1 MENMK
6 NATATEMKYKT
17 VMDDPN
23 TEKYCFADQY
33 EFMMYAKHCKDAG
46 RTSGGVIWINDS
58 SYQEHFKRG
67 YDLFDR
73 GQYEQ
78 ALTEYMEG
86 LKVNPVGI
94 GARFEICECYLKL
107 RRLSD
112 ARRALLDMQE
122 YLIEASY
129 VARFYRRMSFI
140 AVEQR
145 NYRLAV
151 ACLLFS
157 MTYEKTPYVA
167 QELMYIQSINGH
179 PIKVSNPQKDIQSA
193 GIPILK
199 GYVFTNEK
207 VG

>member
-6 NATATEMKYKT
+6 SPTANEKCMT

-46 RTSGGVIWINDS
+46 RTSGGVIWINDT

-78 ALTEYMEG
+78 ALTEYLEA

-94 GARFEICECYLKL
+94 SARFEICECYLKL

-122 YLIEASY
+122 YLIEARY

-140 AVEQR
+140 AIEQR
-145 NYRLAV
+145 DYRLAV

-157 MTYEKTPYVA
+157 LNYEKIPYVT

-179 PIKVSNPQKDIQSA
+179 PVMVSNPQRVIQSA
-193 GIPILK
+193 GVPILK